1 MKKLQFLALLWLV
14 LCIASPQD
22 LSAQKLEKKATLL
35 FMIVDDNEVP
45 HEFVVTGNSFVTQ
58 SGNLLRSYKIKVPLD
73 VLENISFEGYANKI
87 IGVSVSNIEGTGET
101 AKGYGFLNKSGNLTI
116 NLHINGSGNLSPKGW
131 F

>member
-35 FMIVDDNEVP
+35 FIILDDNNVE
-45 HEFVVTGNSFVTQ
+45 HKYFVTGNSFVTQ
-58 SGNLLRSYKIKVPLD
+58 SGNLLRSYKIKVPQD
-73 VLENISFEGYANKI
+73 VLENISFGAYANKI
-87 IGVSVSNIEGTGET
+87 IGVSVTNIEGTGET
-101 AKGYGFLNKSGNLTI
+101 AEGFGYLNKSGNLTI
-116 NLHINGSGNLSPKGW
+116 NLHINGSGNLAPKGW